1 MEASEHMKTHTHTRT
16 MARKARARRGFT
28 LVEILVAMSLLMVL
42 MGLSVRLFASQS
54 KAVSQQAGR
63 LDAQQNSRFALSMI
77 DRELRMAGVGV
88 ADAQPL
94 LVEAAP
100 LAITFNAD
108 LVALDT
114 GDLNAVYIN
123 PDADSASVGVLTKAQ
138 QITLPTTTRLYPETT
153 YTENTGVPSNAET
166 ISFWLSRDS
175 TSTDSTQYILFRRA
189 NASAIR
195 MVARGIRVLPTDT
208 IFQYFTADSLGV
220 LRAIAPAALP
230 ITHSAT
236 IHGSTADTGSS
247 ARTDSIKEVR
257 VQLTSVYHDPRTGKD
272 ALRKLQTTVHL
283 MNAGLIRHATCG
295 QPPIAP
301 TTVTAVATP
310 ADGVTVLQTFVTVA
324 WTASVDDGGGE
335 KDIQRYAIYRHLSS
349 DTTLDQQPLSS
360 VPAGSPTYS
369 FTDTDVLSGQS
380 WIYSVVAQDCTPAM
394 SPAATAAAVV
404 IP

>member
-1 MEASEHMKTHTHTRT
+1 MTHTTPSRTRVLT
-16 MARKARARRGFT
+16 RRGFT
-28 LVEILVAMSLLMVL
+28 LIEILVAMTLLIAL
-42 MGLSVRLFASQS
+42 MGLSVRLFSSQS
-54 KAVSQQAGR
+54 RSVAQQAGR

-123 PDADSASVGVLTKAQ
+123 PDADTASVGVLTKSEQ
-138 QITLPTTTRLYPETT
+138 LTLPTTTNLYPETT
-153 YTENTGVPSNAET
+153 YTENTGVPSGAQT

-189 NASAIR
+189 NAAKIR
-195 MVARGIRVLPTDT
+195 MVARGIKILPTDT
-208 IFQYFTADSLGV
+208 IFEYFTADSLGV
-220 LRAIAPAALP
+220 LRPISPASLP

-272 ALRKLQTTVHL
+272 ALRRLQTTVHL
-283 MNAGLIRHATCG
+283 MNAGLIHHATCG

-301 TTVTAVATP
+301 TAVTAIVTP
-310 ADGVTVLQTFVTVA
+310 ADGVTVLQTFVTIT
-324 WTASVDDGGGE
+324 WTASVDDGAGE

-360 VPAGSPTYS
+360 VPAGSATYS

-380 WIYSVVAQDCTPAM
+380 WIYSVAAQDCTPAM
-394 SPAATAAAVV
+394 SPAANAAAVV